1 MKLNKDLLDA
11 LMMLGLICI
20 VLIGTTEFDN
30 ETIKTI
36 SLVVL
41 AIVNLGLA
49 ALRMK
54 APQQSSDEEQNYQSE

>member
-30 ETIKTI
+30 ETLKTI

-41 AIVNLGLA
+41 AVVNLGLA

-54 APQQSSDEEQNYQSE
+54 APQQSNDEEQNYQSE

>member
-30 ETIKTI
+30 ETLKTI

-41 AIVNLGLA
+41 AVVNLGLA
-49 ALRMK
+49 ALRIK
-54 APQQSSDEEQNYQSE
+54 APQQSNDEEQNYQSE

>member
-30 ETIKTI
+30 ETVKTI

-41 AIVNLGLA
+41 AVVNLGLA

-54 APQQSSDEEQNYQSE
+54 APQQSNDEEQNYQSE